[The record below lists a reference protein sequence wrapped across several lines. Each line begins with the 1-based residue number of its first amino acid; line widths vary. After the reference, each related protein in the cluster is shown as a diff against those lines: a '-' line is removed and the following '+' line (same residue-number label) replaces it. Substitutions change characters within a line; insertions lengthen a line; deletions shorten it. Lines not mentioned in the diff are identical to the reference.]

1 MKRIRMSWKNA
12 ICGAFVVGL
21 MLCSAVDSVAEELR
35 VGIFGDYQINRVKGA
50 NVPVLGQVFRSMKE
64 LGVDAIV
71 MTGDVAFT
79 GHADVYKFFMKTFD
93 EVFPDKKP
101 ELLVVMGN
109 HDFWNPQIKTREDK
123 IKNFM
128 THMRMKELDFV
139 RQIKGYH
146 FVCFNPSDAM
156 GVQYGNPMFK
166 RIRGMI
172 DGALKAAGSKPVF
185 VVSHFPPHRT
195 VYGSEYGKGA
205 ISTILQP
212 FSKIIY
218 LSGHSHYPLEDER
231 SIYQKKYTV
240 IQSGTTSYVSMEN
253 GKFNA
258 NPLYRRGEVKHFLYM
273 TVNDKEVKFRRFSLN
288 NKTEIKPDSPWRISL
303 PLDPATYKY
312 TAARAEKRTAP
323 QFPAKA
329 SGVVVSDKKGAKLT
343 FDAAQ
348 HDDFVHSYA
357 LHISQWDGKG
367 WQNVPTKKEL
377 LFFSDFYLGLEKMK
391 KRFSV
396 VIPKKTFTFKPGTRY
411 RLEIIPIESFG
422 KRGKGIFVEYTA
434 K

>member
-1 MKRIRMSWKNA
+1 MKQIGMNWKNV
-12 ICGAFVVGL
+12 IRRTFVGCM
-21 MLCSAVDSVAEELR
+21 MLCCAAGAAAEDLR
-35 VGIFGDYQINRVKGA
+35 VGIFGDYQINRVRGA

-79 GHADVYKFFMKTFD
+79 GHPDVYKFFMKTFD

-109 HDFWNPQIKTREDK
+109 HDFWNREIKTREEK
-123 IKNFM
+123 VKNFM

-139 RQIKGYH
+139 RQVKGYH

-156 GVQYGNPMFK
+156 GVQYDKSIFN
-166 RIRGMI
+166 RVRGMI
-172 DGALKAAGSKPVF
+172 SGAIKASGNKPVF
-185 VVSHFPPHRT
+185 VVSHFPPHKT

-205 ISTILQP
+205 ITTILQP

-258 NPLYRRGEVKHFLYM
+258 SPLYRRGDVKHFLYM

-312 TAARAEKRTAP
+312 TAARAAQRKAP
-323 QFPAKA
+323 QFPVKA
-329 SGVVVSDKKGAKLT
+329 SGVVVPDKKGAKLT
-343 FDAAQ
+343 FDAAV

-357 LHISQWDGKG
+357 LHIAQWDGKA

-391 KRFSV
+391 KRFAV
-396 VIPKKTFTFKPGTRY
+396 VIPKKTFTFKAGTRY

-422 KRGKGIFVEYTA
+422 KRGKGIFVEYNA